1 MTSLKELLKKYNL
14 TVENVEYLK
23 NTKIIDTQK
32 GKYVIKIKTSNTHKI
47 YDYLLSRNFENV
59 LLPINDSN
67 DNYEIYPYIESE
79 TISKEEKA
87 QDLIYILSLLHNRTT
102 IYENLNL
109 DSIKEIYETTQI
121 ELENL
126 DYYYHDL
133 QDYIE
138 NKVFMA
144 PAEYLLIRNISN
156 IYNAI
161 TYSKESIEKWY
172 QEKIKQTTERQVL
185 LHNNLSLDHFLVSKE
200 NSFLINWNK
209 STHGYP
215 MYDLISLFKTSY
227 KDLEFENLYRYY
239 QKKYKYT
246 LDEQLLFNSLIAK
259 PWKIKFSNN
268 NYDNTIV
275 VNDLLEYIIKGSLLV
290 SKKHEEDQ
298 ETE

>member
-1 MTSLKELLKKYNL
+1 MNSLKELLKKYNL

-47 YDYLLSRNFENV
+47 YDYLLSRNFENI

-215 MYDLISLFKTSY
+215 MYDLIGLFKTSY

>member
-215 MYDLISLFKTSY
+215 MYDLIGLFKTSY